1 MFKMTEIPCFVYIV
15 EVRAC
20 DIISYHW
27 YCVLVSG
34 FTWGYFIY
42 MSYFWLFV

>member
-20 DIISYHW
+20 DIISYH
-27 YCVLVSG
+27 
-34 FTWGYFIY
+34 
-42 MSYFWLFV
+42 